1 MNLPKRNL
9 TYDMEKMMKELLE
22 KHGINV
28 NQQTIHVSGERMRA
42 FCTDVSGKWVP
53 IEDVMKLLDRINE
66 LEKQIYGSR

>member
-1 MNLPKRNL
+1 MVAHSMGK
-9 TYDMEKMMKELLE
+9 KMMKELLE

-53 IEDVMKLLDRINE
+53 IEDVMKLMDRIQE